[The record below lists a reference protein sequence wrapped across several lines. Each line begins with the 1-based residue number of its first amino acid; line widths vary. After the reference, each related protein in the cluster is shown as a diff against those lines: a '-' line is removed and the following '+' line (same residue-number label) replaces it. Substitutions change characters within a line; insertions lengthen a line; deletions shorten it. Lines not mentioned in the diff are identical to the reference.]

1 MQGSFVRE
9 RADVLFSKLLSL
21 MISGKEFHV
30 EAPPYMK
37 LFLML
42 LERDL
47 GKRNVFELSRRLRC
61 NDSFLKLN
69 NFYGDGGPI

>member
-9 RADVLFSKLLSL
+9 RADVFFSKLLSL

-37 LFLML
+37 LFLMM

-47 GKRNVFELSRRLRC
+47 GKRITY
-61 NDSFLKLN
+61 LN
-69 NFYGDGGPI
+69 CHGGYAAMILF